1 MVRELLKSNKELREK
16 LEQSNQRN
24 DQKDLQIFEL
34 SKENEMLKEHQH
46 HNEEFMQ
53 MPMPTH
59 NNIPISRRRQVS
71 RGASQLQHHNTEHL
85 LGSGGVGGGVAV
97 GGSGKGGFNYW
108 NSVEIN
114 QYYMNERG
122 VDSVPTNFSRKEAVT
137 SHERRHPRAIST
149 GEKGRGSYTARFNS
163 RTWKNISEN
172 PNKFLSSYH
181 ESDIY

>member
-1 MVRELLKSNKELREK
+1 
-16 LEQSNQRN
+16 
-24 DQKDLQIFEL
+24 
-34 SKENEMLKEHQH
+34 
-46 HNEEFMQ
+46 
-53 MPMPTH
+53 MPAH
-59 NNIPISRRRQVS
+59 NIPISRRRQVS

-85 LGSGGVGGGVAV
+85 LGSGGGGSGVAV
-97 GGSGKGGFNYW
+97 GGTGKGGFNYW

-122 VDSVPTNFSRKEAVT
+122 VDSVPTNFSRKEAAT
-137 SHERRHPRAIST
+137 SHERRQPRAVST

>member
-1 MVRELLKSNKELREK
+1 M
-16 LEQSNQRN
+16 
-24 DQKDLQIFEL
+24 
-34 SKENEMLKEHQH
+34 
-46 HNEEFMQ
+46 
-53 MPMPTH
+53 
-59 NNIPISRRRQVS
+59 
-71 RGASQLQHHNTEHL
+71 
-85 LGSGGVGGGVAV
+85 AV
-97 GGSGKGGFNYW
+97 GGTGKGGFNYW

-122 VDSVPTNFSRKEAVT
+122 VDSVPTNFSRKEAAT
-137 SHERRHPRAIST
+137 SHERRQPRAIST